1 MTILQFII
9 VALAM
14 QGTSAMSTFKF
25 TRGKRSTRS
34 IVLRVNVPSIHQCA
48 EVCLSLKLCKS
59 LNFDQANKKC
69 HISINTWNINVLTA
83 NKDFLY
89 AEKDDIPQVSRTIV
103 NYIEY
108 YYINA
113 RETRRE
119 NYEWAIPWYTENI
132 RNKTQNKDKW
142 KIPHRKMKKMS
153 IKGAREG

>member
-9 VALAM
+9 VALAI
-14 QGTSAMSTFKF
+14 QGSSAMTTFQF
-25 TRGKRSTRS
+25 TRGVKLNND
-34 IVLRVNVPSIHQCA
+34 IGYRVNVPSIHQCA

-59 LNFDQANKKC
+59 LNFDKTHKKC
-69 HISINTWNINVLTA
+69 HISINTWQINVLTA

-108 YYINA
+108 HFINA

-119 NYEWAIPWYTENI
+119 NY
-132 RNKTQNKDKW
+132 D
-142 KIPHRKMKKMS
+142 
-153 IKGAREG
+153 

>member
-9 VALAM
+9 VALAI
-14 QGTSAMSTFKF
+14 QGTSPMTTFQF
-25 TRGKRSTRS
+25 TRGVKLNKY
-34 IVLRVNVPSIHQCA
+34 IGFRVNVPSLYQCA

-59 LNFDQANKKC
+59 LNFDKANKKC

-108 YYINA
+108 HYINA

-119 NYEWAIPWYTENI
+119 NYEWAIPWYTDNI

-142 KIPHRKMKKMS
+142 KTPHRKMKKMS
-153 IKGAREG
+153 SKGARER